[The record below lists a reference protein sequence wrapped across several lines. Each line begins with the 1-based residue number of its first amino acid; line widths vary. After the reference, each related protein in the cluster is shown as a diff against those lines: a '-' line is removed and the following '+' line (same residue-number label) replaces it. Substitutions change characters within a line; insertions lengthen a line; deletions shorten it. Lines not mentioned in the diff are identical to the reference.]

1 MILEPIGDNIV
12 IELPQEESRENK
24 TDSGILLPKKT
35 EAEARKD
42 IAKVV
47 AVGSGRIL
55 NNGEILAPVVKPGD
69 LVLFNK
75 YAGTQLSLEGKNY
88 LLIKECDLL
97 AKLHKED

>member
-12 IELPQEESRENK
+12 IELPQEQSKENK

-55 NNGEILAPVVKPGD
+55 NNGEVLPPVVKPGD
-69 LVLFNK
+69 MVLFNK
-75 YAGTQLSLEGKNY
+75 YAGTILSLEGKNY

-97 AKLHKED
+97 AILHED

>member
-12 IELPQEESRENK
+12 IELPQEETKENK
-24 TDSGILLPKKT
+24 TQSGILLPKKT

-55 NNGEILAPVVKPGD
+55 NNGEVLPPVVKPGD
-69 LVLFNK
+69 MVLFNK
-75 YAGTQLSLEGKNY
+75 YAGTLLSLDGKNY

-97 AKLHKED
+97 AILHEE

>member
-1 MILEPIGDNIV
+1 MIIEPIGDNIL
-12 IELPQEESRENK
+12 IELPVEESKEN
-24 TDSGILLPKKT
+24 TTMSGIILPKKT

-55 NNGEILAPVVKPGD
+55 NNGEVLPPVVKAGD
-69 LVLFNK
+69 MVLFNK
-75 YAGTQLSLEGKNY
+75 YAGTLLSLDGKNY

-97 AKLHKED
+97 AILHEE

>member
-12 IELPQEESRENK
+12 IELPQEETKENK
-24 TDSGILLPKKT
+24 TQSGILLPKKT
-35 EAEARKD
+35 ESEARKD

-55 NNGEILAPVVKPGD
+55 NNGEVLPPVVKFGD
-69 LVLFNK
+69 MVLFNK
-75 YAGTQLSLEGKNY
+75 YAGTLLSLDGKNY

-97 AKLHKED
+97 AILHEE

>member
-12 IELPQEESRENK
+12 IELPQEETKENK
-24 TDSGILLPKKT
+24 TQSGILLPKKT
-35 EAEARKD
+35 EAESRKD

-55 NNGEILAPVVKPGD
+55 NNGEVLPPVVKAGD
-69 LVLFNK
+69 MVLFNK
-75 YAGTQLSLEGKNY
+75 YAGTLLSLDGKNY

-97 AKLHKED
+97 AILHEE

>member
-12 IELPQEESRENK
+12 IELPQEETKENK
-24 TDSGILLPKKT
+24 TQSGILLPKKT

-55 NNGEILAPVVKPGD
+55 NNGEVLPPVVKAGD
-69 LVLFNK
+69 MVLFNK
-75 YAGTQLSLEGKNY
+75 YAGTLLSLDGKNY

-97 AKLHKED
+97 AILHEE

>member
-12 IELPQEESRENK
+12 IELPQEQSKENK

-55 NNGEILAPVVKPGD
+55 NNGEVLPPVVKPGD
-69 LVLFNK
+69 MVLFNK
-75 YAGTQLSLEGKNY
+75 YAGTILSLEGKSY

-97 AKLHKED
+97 AILHED

>member
-12 IELPQEESRENK
+12 IELPQEEAKENK
-24 TDSGILLPKKT
+24 TQSGILLPKKT

-55 NNGEILAPVVKPGD
+55 NNGEVLPPVVKAGD
-69 LVLFNK
+69 MVLFNK
-75 YAGTQLSLEGKNY
+75 YAGTLLSLDGKNY

-97 AKLHKED
+97 AILHEE

>member
-12 IELPQEESRENK
+12 IELPQEESRENV
-24 TDSGILLPKKT
+24 TQSGIVLPKKT

-55 NNGEILAPVVKPGD
+55 SDGSSLKPVVKPGD
-69 LVLFNK
+69 MVLYNK
-75 YAGTQLSLEGKNY
+75 YAGTIVSLDGRNY
-88 LLIKECDLL
+88 LLVKECDLL
-97 AKLHKED
+97 AILHEQE